1 MSGKKSKNLA
11 TTRGKVPKASRKN
24 KEGMTALMIEFCGEY
39 ALNGYTNATAAYIRA
54 RGYEGSYA
62 GASVAASKMSRHPLV
77 KGRLARMR
85 RKAETIPF
93 AVSLEEIQRDL
104 YDAVQVTM
112 GRKAAPRIDRD
123 KNGITG
129 AVNLQNFEGM
139 AAISALDK
147 LAKMQ
152 GAYEKGQAA
161 SGLKVN
167 INIDI
172 GGQTAGPHPTVS
184 TVLASDKTDDKADP
198 VVSEQ

>member
-1 MSGKKSKNLA
+1 MSPPETDNLPVVRKKA
-11 TTRGKVPKASRKN
+11 TKAPKITP
-24 KEGMTALMIEFCGEY
+24 EGLTPLMIDFCNEY
-39 ALNGYTNATAAYIRA
+39 ALNGYKNATQAYIRA
-54 RGYEGSYA
+54 SDGTCEYN
-62 GASVAASKMSRHPLV
+62 AAAISACRYLKNPKIRSRLS
-77 KGRLARMR
+77 RMK
-85 RKAETIPF
+85 RKNSLQPF

-112 GRKAAPRIDRD
+112 GRKPAPRIDRGRD
-123 KNGITG
+123 GLNGTRD
-129 AVNLQNFEGM
+129 LQLFEGI

-147 LAKMQ
+147 LAKLA
-152 GAYEKGQAA
+152 GGYEKGQAA